1 MVEGRSGPGL
11 CVLISTSSL
20 IVMAKTATT
29 SFVREDLLQGL
40 ESLWQPNELCCNIQI
55 AALVIEF
62 AKVMA

>member
-29 SFVREDLLQGL
+29 SFVREDLL
-40 ESLWQPNELCCNIQI
+40 WQPNELCCNIQI